1 MTYESYFFRTFIIK
15 CVRCTN
21 RYQLLFYH
29 IADIEASDILLQ
41 QAGEPFEV
49 RSKEQFRVYLTLSYT
64 VDNFTVLT
72 TLAPM
77 ALSLQV
83 HT

>member
-1 MTYESYFFRTFIIK
+1 MTYESYFFPTFIIK

-21 RYQLLFYH
+21 QYQLLFYH

-49 RSKEQFRVYLTLSYT
+49 RSKDQFRVYLALSYT